1 MTDLGRGS
9 KINETGDILDYYRH
23 QLNLFSNM
31 CLNRQY
37 LALNNLSPHL
47 EIDLILRCMS
57 DDQVPYELRAS
68 FCRLMLHLH
77 VDRDPQEPVTP
88 VKYARLWSEIPSV
101 MSIYDYDI
109 RKIPDSSKEHVRARF
124 NTTIA
129 FVENYLCNVVSK
141 MWLFSDQDQNKLT
154 FEVVKL
160 ARDLI
165 YFGFYS
171 FSDLLRLTR
180 TLLSILDCVSE
191 GDISTEIQH
200 GDVDSEGGVL
210 RSIGDMG
217 AVMTSL
223 TLGPMSPVSTNIP
236 TVQRSKSV
244 SQLMK
249 EFPLVMDTKLKI
261 IEILQFILDVRLDYR
276 ISCLLSIFKREFD
289 ESESISNET
298 VAMRQK
304 NIDLESIGSQA
315 EGIFDYKKVSRRST
329 VDFVGELRLISDSII
344 HRHLQIWIWM
354 VKVVAHFFGC
364 CCISSCTI
372 TRRWYPALFTC
383 CSDISVSVR
392 KFCTHFV
399 KFSCLSVIRTLSL
412 ISKLRP
418 TWMSCDN
425 ASRKASFG
433 CTKAETL
440 LMKIK
445 LHSLVLTKQE
455 TLKVLRCFLNKLK
468 NTQKSKTF

>member
-1 MTDLGRGS
+1 
-9 KINETGDILDYYRH
+9 
-23 QLNLFSNM
+23 M

-37 LALNNLSPHL
+37 LALNNLSPQL
-47 EIDLILRCMS
+47 DIDLILRCMS
-57 DDQVPYELRAS
+57 DDQVPYDLRAS

-109 RKIPDSSKEHVRARF
+109 KKTPDTTKEHVRARF

-129 FVENYLCNVVSK
+129 FVENYLCNVVTK
-141 MWLFSDQDQNKLT
+141 MWLFTDQDQNKLT

-191 GDISTEIQH
+191 GDIAAEAQH
-200 GDVDSEGGVL
+200 GESDSEGGVL

-223 TLGPMSPVSTNIP
+223 ALGPMKTPP
-236 TVQRSKSV
+236 LQHSKSV

-289 ESESISNET
+289 ESESISNEAI
-298 VAMRQK
+298 AMRQK
-304 NIDLESIGSQA
+304 NFDLESIGSQA
-315 EGIFDYKKVSRRST
+315 EGIFDYKKVCPNIRRT
-329 VDFVGELRLISDSII
+329 
-344 HRHLQIWIWM
+344 
-354 VKVVAHFFGC
+354 
-364 CCISSCTI
+364 
-372 TRRWYPALFTC
+372 
-383 CSDISVSVR
+383 
-392 KFCTHFV
+392 
-399 KFSCLSVIRTLSL
+399 
-412 ISKLRP
+412 
-418 TWMSCDN
+418 
-425 ASRKASFG
+425 
-433 CTKAETL
+433 
-440 LMKIK
+440 
-445 LHSLVLTKQE
+445 
-455 TLKVLRCFLNKLK
+455 NKNL
-468 NTQKSKTF
+468 